1 MRRVLLSLAAVAGG
15 LALLGALVAGVWW
28 TRFLCAGEACPSVAQ
43 FDEYEPAQPAR
54 LYAVDGRF
62 IAEVGLERRS
72 LVRLADIPAH
82 VVQAFVITEDKRFYR
97 HRGIDYRRVVGAV
110 WSNVKARG
118 MAEGFSTI
126 TMQLARNIFPDQLPS
141 RMQVSGVGGNLLRK
155 FREMKV
161 ARQLEGRFSK
171 ERILELYLNQIP
183 LGAGAYGVES
193 AAQRYFGKS
202 VAELTVAEAATL
214 AALPKAPARYN
225 PRRFPDRAIQRR
237 NSVLELMRREGVL
250 SDADASTAKASPL
263 RVVRAARGGGEVAP
277 YFVEWVRQLLAAR
290 YGARASRQGL
300 RVITSLDLE
309 VQGAAER
316 ALDRQ
321 LRAVEA
327 GVHGAYPH
335 LTYEAYLARAAAGV
349 ADGDAGD
356 SPYLQGAFVAL
367 DPRTGGIRALVG
379 GRDYDD
385 SKFDRATQALRQP
398 GSTFKPIVYAA
409 AVQAGRPPSYL
420 VDDAP
425 IEVAQAD
432 GSRWSP
438 KNFDNTYEGEMS
450 MRRALYMSRNLP
462 AVKTA
467 MEIGEGAVVD
477 LAHAFGLTTEIPP
490 YPSIALGTAEVHPL
504 ELIAAYSTFA
514 NLGWRVAPNPL
525 VRVETTD
532 GRVLYDAK
540 AERVQVLS
548 PETAWLMV
556 DMMKDVVSRG
566 SGTAIRRAGFFLP
579 TAGKTGTTS
588 DYSDVWYV
596 GYTSDLV
603 AGVWMGFDRPR
614 RIKDNAQGGQLAAPA
629 WAAFMREVYARRP
642 ASGDWARPIGVSAI
656 EVDARTGVRLAPGC
670 GADSTRVEYFLAGTE
685 PAAGCRPPAP

>member
-642 ASGDWARPIGVSAI
+642 ASGDWARPIGVSAV